1 MEFLYQR
8 YWHSEVY
15 RAGDHLIC
23 GRTMYAD
30 SDRELAVSMVLD
42 TVELKIQEAYWEK
55 YGSPGDMREYRK
67 EIPDL
72 KGIQAYLGQG
82 PHLRRAAENLGED
95 MARSMINET
104 VTCIVQAET
113 FLLLE
118 RGYTGKEDYN
128 QAWDHFYDGS
138 CRYYSNLD
146 RVQCSW
152 GDYIGNQARENRLFD
167 RFKSQHIYR
176 EQGVGY
182 MIAGNLRDSFHHISS
197 WLEIE
202 ADVNQVLRAE
212 ASLMQVPD
220 EVCRESIHQL
230 KNIEG
235 LCVRGMKKKELAQH
249 LGAGQGCVHLID
261 LVYDSVDTYNR
272 CLNKQL
278 EQSC

>member
-1 MEFLYQR
+1 MDFLYQR
-8 YWHSEVY
+8 FWHSEVY
-15 RAGDHLIC
+15 RNGDDLIC
-23 GRTMYAD
+23 GRTIYAD
-30 SDRELAVSMVLD
+30 SDQELAVTMVAD
-42 TVELKIQEAYWEK
+42 TVELKIKKAYFEK
-55 YGSPGDMREYRK
+55 YGSPGDMRELRK
-67 EIPDL
+67 EIPEL

-82 PHLRRAAENLGED
+82 SYLRRAAENVGED

-118 RGYTGKEDYN
+118 RGYAGKEDYN

-146 RVQCSW
+146 RVQLSW

-167 RFKSQHIYR
+167 RFKSQHAYR
-176 EQGVGY
+176 DQRGRY
-182 MIAGNLRDSFHHISS
+182 TITGNLRDSFHHVSS

-202 ADVNQVLRAE
+202 ADTNKVERAE
-212 ASLMQVPD
+212 ASLLQVPD
-220 EVCRESIHQL
+220 EVCRESILQL

-235 LCVRGMKKKELAQH
+235 LSVQGMKKKELAGH

-261 LVYDSVDTYNR
+261 LVYDSVDTFNR
-272 CLNKQL
+272 CLVK
-278 EQSC
+278 